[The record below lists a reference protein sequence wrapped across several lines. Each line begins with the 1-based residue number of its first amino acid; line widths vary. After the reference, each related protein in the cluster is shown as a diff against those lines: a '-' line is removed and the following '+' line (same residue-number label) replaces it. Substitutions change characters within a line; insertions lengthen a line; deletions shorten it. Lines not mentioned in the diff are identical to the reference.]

1 MVICQNQGNLR
12 SYLYYCCFVND
23 VDMNMFPSLI
33 TDLFAIFCFAYLY
46 WRTRLS
52 NFVTFPKIYLATF
65 IQKKKENRI
74 IDPLKGQ
81 RSADGIFKKLKTL
94 DISLITIYRWKVF
107 SSLISRKKHKKL

>member
-1 MVICQNQGNLR
+1 
-12 SYLYYCCFVND
+12 
-23 VDMNMFPSLI
+23 MFPSLI
-33 TDLFAIFCFAYLY
+33 VDLFAIFCFAYLY

-65 IQKKKENRI
+65 IQKKKKENHI
-74 IDPLKGQ
+74 IYPLKAQ

-107 SSLISRKKHKKL
+107 SSLISRKKYKKL